1 MEFRWSSRA
10 LRNMDRLAVDTPR
23 VAAAVAE
30 LVYGT
35 LAKEPYR
42 VGKPLLHELVGLY
55 SARRGEYRI
64 VYRIHEAKGEVMI
77 VSVGARR
84 TIYRPT

>member
-1 MEFRWSSRA
+1 
-10 LRNMDRLAVDTPR
+10 MDRLAVDAPR
-23 VAAAVAE
+23 VFAAVAE
-30 LVYGT
+30 LAYGT

>member
-1 MEFRWSSRA
+1 
-10 LRNMDRLAVDTPR
+10 MDRLAVDAPR

-42 VGKPLLHELVGLY
+42 VGKPLRDELVGLY

>member
-1 MEFRWSSRA
+1 
-10 LRNMDRLAVDTPR
+10 MDRLAVDAPR
-23 VAAAVAE
+23 VVAAVVEVVCGA
-30 LVYGT
+30 

-42 VGKPLLHELVGLY
+42 VGKPLLYELVGMY

-64 VYRIHEAKGEVMI
+64 VYRIDEANGEVMI

-84 TIYRPT
+84 TIYRRT

>member
-1 MEFRWSSRA
+1 
-10 LRNMDRLAVDTPR
+10 MDRLAVDAPR
-23 VAAAVAE
+23 VVAAVVE
-30 LVYGT
+30 LVYGA

-42 VGKPLLHELVGLY
+42 VGKPLLYELVGMY

-64 VYRIHEAKGEVMI
+64 VYRIDETKGEVMI

-84 TIYRPT
+84 TIYRRT

>member
-1 MEFRWSSRA
+1 
-10 LRNMDRLAVDTPR
+10 MDRLAVDAPR
-23 VAAAVAE
+23 VVAAVVE
-30 LVYGT
+30 LVYGA

-42 VGKPLLHELVGLY
+42 VGKPLLYELVGMY

-64 VYRIHEAKGEVMI
+64 VYRIDEANGEVMI

-84 TIYRPT
+84 TIYRRT

>member
-1 MEFRWSSRA
+1 
-10 LRNMDRLAVDTPR
+10 MDRLAVDAPR
-23 VAAAVAE
+23 VVAAVAE

-64 VYRIHEAKGEVMI
+64 VYRYVFGKPVLLRWATQPFR
-77 VSVGARR
+77 SAD
-84 TIYRPT
+84 Y